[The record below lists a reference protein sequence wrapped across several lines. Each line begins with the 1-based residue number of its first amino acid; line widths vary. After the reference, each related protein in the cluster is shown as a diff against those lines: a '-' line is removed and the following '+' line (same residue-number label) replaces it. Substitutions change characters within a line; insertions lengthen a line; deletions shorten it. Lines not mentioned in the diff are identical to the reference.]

1 MFGGDDL
8 ALDDT
13 TDDDVES
20 VKKNIK
26 IGTSL
31 LMVTILTDQ
40 DNLVDLVLPRSGQRW
55 C

>member
-8 ALDDT
+8 VLDDT

-26 IGTSL
+26 IDTSL